1 MPFEAVAYVLFPLI
15 AVYIIGS
22 IPTAFLLGH
31 ALKGIDIR
39 YSGSGNVG
47 AANVTVNI
55 GTWQGFFLGVFD
67 SIGKGAFPLL
77 VASLLNSD
85 LSIKACVAVAIIL
98 GHNWSVFIRFTG
110 GRGIATMAGVLLG
123 FLMWYEMLVCAFFI
137 AIVGRLLTR
146 DVPLWTFITIL
157 VLPLLSIVFGREP
170 EIVYMATTLCMLLA
184 TKRLVANWESP
195 FNNYNLSHVLL
206 YRLLWD
212 RDVPRSQQWERRNPR
227 STGNY

>member
-1 MPFEAVAYVLFPLI
+1 MIITILGISAAYLW
-15 AVYIIGS
+15 AA
-22 IPTAFLLGH
+22 IPSAYLLCKYV
-31 ALKGIDIR
+31 KGIDIR
-39 YSGSGNVG
+39 DYGSGNVG

-77 VASLLNSD
+77 IASLLNSD